1 MSKHTDGNQ
10 PLSIRRRHLNG
21 YQWYVFV
28 MLTIGALFML
38 FPFVWMILSA
48 FKTKADVYAYPPRW
62 IPSEWKWENF
72 AKVFEMIPFWRYYFN
87 SIVTSVIETVLQ
99 IVISVMAAYSITKL
113 RYPGKG
119 LFLAFM
125 RSSLFVPM
133 VVTMIPMYLL
143 VASLGWLD
151 SYAGIIFPQVTTAF
165 TTLLLMSYF
174 DSIPKDLQSECS
186 PTPVPS
192 PPNPPP
198 SAGCA

>member
-1 MSKHTDGNQ
+1 MSKYTDGNQ
-10 PLSIRRRHLNG
+10 PLTIRRRHLNG

-87 SIVTSVIETVLQ
+87 SIVTSVIETALQ

-151 SYAGIIFPQVTTAF
+151 SYAGTMAN
-165 TTLLLMSYF
+165 
-174 DSIPKDLQSECS
+174 SIPWLFRKPVTSSLKDKICIRKF
-186 PTPVPS
+186 
-192 PPNPPP
+192 
-198 SAGCA
+198 